1 MSSITGDLKRTFGL
15 ATMRQ
20 RVKSLT
26 RPVDLEKAH
35 EITKRYE
42 RETNKQEKLYK
53 RDYKTRVDKALQV
66 QIDKA
71 GAKNLTLK
79 HRLFGSDNFDKA
91 ALTRQAHRDVQHD
104 HSRRMAQ
111 LETRE
116 NQELDTLVSTA
127 EQRDALIK
135 EQREK
140 PRKDFQRAT
149 DRRARPERRR

>member
-35 EITKRYE
+35 EIIKRYA
-42 RETNKQEKLYK
+42 REVNKQEKFYI
-53 RDYKTRVDKALQV
+53 RDYKTRIEKALQAR
-66 QIDKA
+66 IDKA

-79 HRLFGSDNFDKA
+79 HRLFGSDNFDKS

-104 HSRRMAQ
+104 HARRISQLASR
-111 LETRE
+111 ETH
-116 NQELDTLVSTA
+116 ELDTLVSTA
-127 EQRDALIK
+127 EQRDVAKQHL
-135 EQREK
+135 REK

-149 DRRARPERRR
+149 ERRKGPGRRR